1 MNIFD
6 KNIER
11 PNIIK
16 GLSDESIRRAI
27 FNKLSDSNID
37 EVRKIDY
44 EIFLQL
50 FEYIF
55 NLEKHI
61 ELSDH
66 LIGRLTRETD
76 VVKFLKEIKGKD
88 ENK

>member
-6 KNIER
+6 KNTER
-11 PNIIK
+11 PEIIK
-16 GLSDESIRRAI
+16 WLSDESIKESI
-27 FNKLSDSNID
+27 LTKLSDSNID

-55 NLEKHI
+55 KLEKRI
-61 ELSDH
+61 EVLELLDLTMINKST
-66 LIGRLTRETD
+66 IESTMKITREA
-76 VVKFLKEIKGKD
+76 VI
-88 ENK
+88 

>member
-1 MNIFD
+1 MNMFD

-11 PNIIK
+11 PEIIK
-16 GLSDESIRRAI
+16 WLSDESIRESI
-27 FNKLSDSNID
+27 LIKLSDSNID

-55 NLEKHI
+55 ELEKRI
-61 ELSDH
+61 EVLD
-66 LIGRLTRETD
+66 LLNLTMISKSTIESTMKTMREAIT
-76 VVKFLKEIKGKD
+76 
-88 ENK
+88 